1 MLTHSPRPF
10 VASIFAAAL
19 VLSTPL
25 AAQDATAQVAVP
37 AAPTKAVP
45 RLRGM
50 ARFGL
55 ENGGDKVVQFEYE
68 DGSTPDVTAGGGLHL
83 SIGAALR
90 MLQARAGGLDAQLG
104 VGLKYR
110 TIPPATNQDA
120 TWLRFPVDGLLMFR
134 SARGFGIGGGATMHV
149 GNALRTSGAVS
160 NGRLEFESSPGALV
174 QAEYAWRG
182 AIFDLR
188 YTALEYK
195 LSGTEETVNA
205 SNVGIGIGFMFG
217 RHGIVR

>member
-1 MLTHSPRPF
+1 MLAHSPRTF
-10 VASIFAAAL
+10 VAMIFTAAL
-19 VLSTPL
+19 VLASPV
-25 AAQDATAQVAVP
+25 AAQDPATQVTVP
-37 AAPTKAVP
+37 AAPTKVVP

-68 DGSTPDVTAGGGLHL
+68 DGSTPDVTAGGGLHVSL
-83 SIGAALR
+83 GAALR

-120 TWLRFPVDGLLMFR
+120 TWLRYPVDGLLMFR
-134 SARGFGIGGGATMHV
+134 STRGFGIGGGATVHL
-149 GNALRTSGAVS
+149 GNALRTSGEVS
-160 NGRLEFESSPGALV
+160 NGRLEFDSSPGVLV

-188 YTALEYK
+188 YTAIEYK
-195 LSGTEETVNA
+195 LAGVEETVDA
-205 SNVGIGIGFMFG
+205 SSVGIGIGFLFG

>member
-1 MLTHSPRPF
+1 MLAHSPRTF
-10 VASIFAAAL
+10 VATIFAAAL
-19 VLSTPL
+19 VLASPVG
-25 AAQDATAQVAVP
+25 AQDSTMRVAVP
-37 AAPTKAVP
+37 ATATTPVP

-55 ENGGDKVVQFEYE
+55 ENGGDKVVQFEYA
-68 DGSTPDVTAGGGLHL
+68 DGSTPDVTAGGGLHVSL
-83 SIGAALR
+83 GAALR

-120 TWLRFPVDGLLMFR
+120 TWLRVPIDGLLMFR
-134 SARGFGIGGGATMHV
+134 SARGFGVGAGATVHV
-149 GNALRTSGAVS
+149 GNALRTSGEVS
-160 NGRLEFESSPGALV
+160 NARLEFDSSPGVLV

-188 YTALEYK
+188 YTALEYT
-195 LSGTEETVNA
+195 LSGTEETVDA
-205 SNVGIGIGFMFG
+205 SSVGIGIGFMFG